1 MSRPSKPASAGSRSP
16 RTSKARAPS
25 ARKVAHGRSAGDA
38 RSRIL
43 DAAEH
48 LIAENGFDAT
58 PTARIAEAAAVPKGL
73 VFHYFPTKPELL
85 TALISERTNADAL
98 RDVEL
103 EIVPGDV
110 AGTLTKL
117 AARFRGSGHSSER
130 MRRIIFRETET
141 HPEVRDCVSGLYR
154 EAVKHVREAVDAA
167 LGAAAV
173 PDARREAV
181 AATFAALLIH
191 DANYQPMTGDTLDL
205 AEIASVLAAGLAV

>member
-1 MSRPSKPASAGSRSP
+1 MESRA
-16 RTSKARAPS
+16 
-25 ARKVAHGRSAGDA
+25 
-38 RSRIL
+38 RIL
-43 DAAEH
+43 DAAER

-58 PTARIAEAAAVPKGL
+58 PTARIAEAASVPKGL

-110 AGTLTKL
+110 AATLTRL
-117 AARFRGSGHSSER
+117 ADRFRLSGHSSER

-141 HPEVRDCVSGLYR
+141 HPEVRECVSALYR

-167 LGAAAV
+167 LGRSTV
-173 PDARREAV
+173 PDSRREA
-181 AATFAALLIH
+181 AAAAFAALLLH
-191 DANYQPMTGDTLDL
+191 DANYEPLTGETLDL
-205 AEIASVLAAGLAV
+205 TEIAAVLAAGLGT

>member
-1 MSRPSKPASAGSRSP
+1 VES
-16 RTSKARAPS
+16 
-25 ARKVAHGRSAGDA
+25 

-43 DAAEH
+43 DAAER

-58 PTARIAEAAAVPKGL
+58 PTARVAEAASVPNGL
-73 VFHYFPTKPELL
+73 VFHYFPTKTELL

-110 AGTLTKL
+110 AGTLTRL
-117 AARFRGSGHSSER
+117 AERFRKSGHSSER

-141 HPEVRDCVSGLYR
+141 HPEVRDCVSALYR

-167 LGAAAV
+167 LGHAADGV
-173 PDARREAV
+173 PEPRREAV
-181 AATFAALLIH
+181 AAAFAALLIH
-191 DANYQPMTGDTLDL
+191 DANYEPLTGDTIDL
-205 AEIASVLAAGLAV
+205 AGIASVLATGVAT